1 MDDARLQIL
10 FVVRRYGPVGG
21 MERYVWE
28 VTRELVALG
37 HDVEVLCERC
47 HAEKPARITVHELG
61 EIAPKPRW
69 LSLLRFGSRARR
81 WLKRHPR
88 PVSVIHSKE
97 RLAFHDITTFH
108 GPPFATVR
116 MRAWWKNFSIRVAM
130 QLYLERREL
139 ATARVIVPNS
149 HFIHQQLAQCYPE
162 YSHKLSAPIVPGVMA
177 NAKQQWTPPPA
188 DGGVIGFVGSEWKR
202 KGLELAVE
210 IFRQMRLKRPKL
222 ELWVVGPPPA
232 QVRHLFDDLGGGYQL
247 LGKRDD
253 VLDLQQQFDVLLHP
267 AVKEPFGMV
276 ITEALASQV
285 RVVVSNVC
293 GAASEVTAAS
303 GEVVDLHSTADI
315 WTAAVERQLR
325 VDVAPPMYT
334 RGWRDVAREYEA
346 LYRRMH
352 SQ

>member
-1 MDDARLQIL
+1 MTDARLQIL

-88 PVSVIHSKE
+88 PASVIHSKE

-116 MRAWWKNFSIRVAM
+116 TRAWWKNFSLRVAM

-139 ATARVIVPNS
+139 ATARTIVPNS
-149 HFIHQQLAQCYPE
+149 LFIRQQLAQCYPE
-162 YSHKLSAPIVPGVMA
+162 YSHKLSAPIVPGVTA
-177 NAKQQWTPPPA
+177 HAKREWKPPPA
-188 DGGVIGFVGSEWKR
+188 DGGIIGFVGSEWKR
-202 KGLELAVE
+202 KGLELTVE
-210 IFRQMRLKRPKL
+210 IVRQMRKQRPKL
-222 ELWVVGPPPA
+222 ELWVVGPPA
-232 QVRHLFDDLGGGYQL
+232 ARVQHLFGQLHGGYRL

-253 VLDLQQQFDVLLHP
+253 VLDLQRQFDVLLHP
-267 AVKEPFGMV
+267 AAKEPFGMV
-276 ITEALASQV
+276 ITEAMAAQT
-285 RVVVSNVC
+285 RVVVSHVC
-293 GAASEVTAAS
+293 GAASEVTAAC
-303 GEVVDLHSTADI
+303 GEVVKLESVVNVWA
-315 WTAAVERQLR
+315 AAVERQLR

-346 LYRRMH
+346 VYRIVSVR
-352 SQ
+352 